1 MLLIAVAASIA
12 CLIWIALD
20 AWTAD
25 VFLVYGCM
33 IRTAWQMKAWW
44 VFVSCGWRLAV
55 IVGVILLNLSL
66 AYQATISNGADLDT
80 ATFIGWCFAVALAI
94 GLVPWTFKA
103 RTLRQRRLTA
113 ANAMMLA
120 ETAEHL
126 STLSDLSLELE
137 RAEYTTE
144 SGWDAWHPNSERF
157 QSAEGQKLWTRVGV
171 VPDIYTSDEV
181 PRTVVIPIDW
191 SSFCVW
197 GRPPAFAHSGKLLP
211 FYGPG
216 TSRFRAGS
224 CVRRLE
230 AAGDCWIVQAE
241 LQLPDET
248 EQAGQKSRCN

>member
-20 AWTAD
+20 AGTGD

-33 IRTAWQMKAWW
+33 IRTAWQMKAWS

-55 IVGVILLNLSL
+55 IVGVILLNVSL
-66 AYQATISNGADLDT
+66 AYRATISNSADLGT
-80 ATFIGWCFAVALAI
+80 ATLIGWCFAVVLAI
-94 GLVPWTFKA
+94 GLVPWTFKMSI
-103 RTLRQRRLTA
+103 LRQRRLVA

-126 STLSDLSLELE
+126 STLPDLSLELN

-157 QSAEGQKLWTRVGV
+157 QSAEGQKLWTRV
-171 VPDIYTSDEV
+171 VPVIYTSAEF

-224 CVRRLE
+224 CVHRLE
-230 AAGDCWIVQAE
+230 TPGDCWIVQAE

-248 EQAGQKSRCN
+248 EEAGRKNCCN